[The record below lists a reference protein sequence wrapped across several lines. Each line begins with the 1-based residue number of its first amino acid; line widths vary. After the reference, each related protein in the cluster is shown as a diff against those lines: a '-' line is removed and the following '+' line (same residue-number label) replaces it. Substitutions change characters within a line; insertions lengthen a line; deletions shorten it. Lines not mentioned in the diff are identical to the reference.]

1 MASDAGVSV
10 GLVYYHFTDRNG
22 LLRATMEYANRMAFV
37 AESTSEGEPPAV
49 SGFEQLSAL
58 LFTDMAGTD
67 TSRDNAVV
75 WYEIV
80 GEALFEDEIRGQVAA
95 TIQDWQQHVFGAIRQ
110 GQGDGSVRAD
120 ADAVVTAQILTALVD
135 GLLSRLAIDSLTW
148 DAARAS
154 LRVAMERLLLPV

>member
-1 MASDAGVSV
+1 M
-10 GLVYYHFTDRNG
+10 
-22 LLRATMEYANRMAFV
+22 
-37 AESTSEGEPPAV
+37 
-49 SGFEQLSAL
+49 
-58 LFTDMAGTD
+58 
-67 TSRDNAVV
+67 
-75 WYEIV
+75 
-80 GEALFEDEIRGQVAA
+80 AA

-154 LRVAMERLLLPV
+154 SESPWSACCSRSDRGRRSPCSVHGRVSTGVEGYGPLRLVHAHN